1 MRELKTKSCEEIMTT
16 LYKPTVFAVEGLI
29 SQGLYILAGSP
40 KVGKS
45 WLALEL
51 CLAISKGE
59 KLLDRPTLQGS
70 ALYFCLEDSW
80 QRIQSRLYELT
91 DEPSE
96 KLHFA
101 LKADTIGDGLCEKIS
116 KFKSEHD
123 DLRLVVIDT
132 FQMVRSETDSSYG
145 SDYAELIPLKTLA
158 EKLGISIVLVHHLRK
173 AMDSDPF
180 NMISGSTGLNG
191 CVDGMLVMK
200 KDKRCGGQAVLYAT
214 GRDIEDSEMSLA
226 RKGARWVLTDERED
240 KPPDTFVF
248 AVHDMMVERCSFKGS
263 ATEFCGLLK
272 EKYGGEYFANRLT
285 RDMFLHA
292 YELRDLGVVFEVK
305 RSNGQRLLLIGYD
318 KNSDG
323 SDGKNLMPEQAQ
335 IADSTVTE
343 CSRNAEI
350 SSLSV
355 EGDGSDT
362 SISTDPVPA
371 SAVPDNDADDPE
383 YILINGK
390 RVSVVRMSFE
400 DIVRKSSTRLRQKIY
415 EERGIIVPEL
425 KLGT

>member
-1 MRELKTKSCEEIMTT
+1 
-16 LYKPTVFAVEGLI
+16 
-29 SQGLYILAGSP
+29 
-40 KVGKS
+40 
-45 WLALEL
+45 
-51 CLAISKGE
+51 
-59 KLLDRPTLQGS
+59 
-70 ALYFCLEDSW
+70 
-80 QRIQSRLYELT
+80 
-91 DEPSE
+91 
-96 KLHFA
+96 
-101 LKADTIGDGLCEKIS
+101 
-116 KFKSEHD
+116 
-123 DLRLVVIDT
+123 
-132 FQMVRSETDSSYG
+132 
-145 SDYAELIPLKTLA
+145 
-158 EKLGISIVLVHHLRK
+158 
-173 AMDSDPF
+173 
-180 NMISGSTGLNG
+180 
-191 CVDGMLVMK
+191 
-200 KDKRCGGQAVLYAT
+200 
-214 GRDIEDSEMSLA
+214 
-226 RKGARWVLTDERED
+226 
-240 KPPDTFVF
+240 
-248 AVHDMMVERCSFKGS
+248 MVERCSFKGS

-400 DIVRKSSTRLRQKIY
+400 DIVRIISTRLRQKIY